1 MNGWREDW
9 TYTTVVAER
18 ARERVPEYCVP
29 DEKIVRLVCW
39 EDALRERVRIEDR
52 CAKRANRAA
61 LIKHKEYYQ
70 GQFRSHSWRSRSV
83 YERGLIDALYAFA
96 L

>member
-1 MNGWREDW
+1 MEDVKTR

-29 DEKIVRLVCW
+29 DEEVVRLVRW

-52 CAKRANRAA
+52 CAERANRAA
-61 LIKHKEYYQ
+61 LIKRKEYHQ

-83 YERGLIDALYAFA
+83 YERGVIDALYAFA